1 MTTSSRRSPVRRVV
15 ALSACTA
22 AVATALLGAAPAAGA
37 QSAGGTTDLGSVTL
51 TPSAAFSGS
60 ATTMDLR
67 TNSLG
72 MPTPWGSRVSIGSLG
87 MSGEVLDTAS
97 LGVLVG
103 AAAVAGA
110 VALSG

>member
-37 QSAGGTTDLGSVTL
+37 QSAEGTTDLGSVTL

-72 MPTPWGSRVSIGSLG
+72 MPTPWGSRVSIGR
-87 MSGEVLDTAS
+87 SGEVLDTAS

-110 VALSG
+110 VALGG